1 MINAPKGAFF
11 MPTIPTT
18 CGKEDSM
25 GERIRN
31 AARNVAGRVRS
42 TARNVAGRVRGAF
55 GRGRQSGS

>member
-31 AARNVAGRVRS
+31 AARNVA
-42 TARNVAGRVRGAF
+42 NRVRGAF